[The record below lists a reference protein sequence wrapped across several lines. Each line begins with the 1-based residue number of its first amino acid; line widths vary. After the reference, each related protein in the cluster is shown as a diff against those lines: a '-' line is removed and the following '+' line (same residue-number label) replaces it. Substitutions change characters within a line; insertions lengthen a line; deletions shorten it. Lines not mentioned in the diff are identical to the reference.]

1 MTPKKLIPSKYLH
14 TIFIAVLVT
23 VLAACGSGA
32 PLPDAPPG
40 DSPTAVADA
49 PATEADDAEAPA
61 EGSAATEE
69 TDGEVAA
76 PPSEADLTQMEA
88 PMLAEQ
94 VAAGELPPVEERLP
108 VNPLVIEPYTALGKY
123 GGTWKIGSTSPRGAY
138 MGARTVSES
147 LAMWD
152 RTASEP
158 VPDVAES
165 WEISED
171 YTTYTFHLREGIKWS
186 DGVPLTSEDIL
197 FWWNDIVLNTEFT
210 PAPPDWVRIQGEVP
224 TVTAPDDYTV
234 VFEFPS
240 PYSLFLSN
248 LAFRGIAM
256 FDFPKHYI
264 TQFHPAYVEE
274 EELAA
279 TIEELGYETW
289 MVAVVDLAHPINPD
303 LPRLSAWVNTT
314 RNPETSAV
322 YVRNPYYFKVDSAGR
337 QLPYMDQ
344 MEIAIYQDKEVLL
357 LSAMNGEINY
367 EAQVIAA
374 PDFPIL
380 SQNEDRGG
388 YTVHRY
394 ARPVPMVAFF
404 NQDSSDP
411 LMGPLVKDV
420 RFRRALSIGV
430 DREDI
435 NESAFLGLGEI
446 TQALPNPADPYSV
459 PELNTIDT
467 EYDPDA
473 ANALLDEMG
482 LDQRDAEG
490 FRLSPDGERISF
502 TMPVLGG
509 QGVADLAYEILAE
522 YWRDLGLDVSVNF
535 MPSQNWVA
543 FVRAGEHSVAGYLSA
558 TIQWVVDPLWLV
570 PTTDTSYFAPLT
582 GLYYGTNGQQ
592 GNEPEGVLLELQE
605 TFDAM
610 KAATDPAEQIELGQK
625 ITRIHAENLF
635 HVGFVQGFQPVLAD
649 ANFVNIPHE
658 YGLEDYRLYFPR
670 YMQPEQWWLDE

>member
-1 MTPKKLIPSKYLH
+1 MTPKKFLSLKYLH
-14 TIFIAVLVT
+14 TLLLIVLVM
-23 VLAACGSGA
+23 VLAACGGGE
-32 PLPDAPPG
+32 PLPDVPPG
-40 DSPTAVADA
+40 EATAAADA
-49 PATEADDAEAPA
+49 APA
-61 EGSAATEE
+61 ADTAADTTAETPSDETPSADTVAVPAS
-69 TDGEVAA
+69 EV
-76 PPSEADLTQMEA
+76 DLSQKEA

-94 VAAGELPPVEERLP
+94 VAAGELPPLEERLP
-108 VNPLVIEPYTALGKY
+108 ANPLVVEPYEAPGKY

-138 MGARTVSES
+138 MNARTVSES

-186 DGVPLTSEDIL
+186 DGEPLTTEDLL
-197 FWWNDIVLNTEFT
+197 FWWNDIILNTEYT
-210 PAPPDWVRIQGEVP
+210 PAPPDWLRIQGEIP
-224 TVTAPDDYTV
+224 TVTAPDEYTI

-240 PYSLFLSN
+240 SYSLFLPN
-248 LAFRGIAM
+248 VAFRGISM
-256 FDFPKHYI
+256 FDYPKHYI
-264 TQFHPAYVEE
+264 SQFHPAYVEE
-274 EELAA
+274 EELNAKIA
-279 TIEELGYETW
+279 ELGYETW
-289 MVAVVDLAHPINPD
+289 MVAVTDLIHPVNPD
-303 LPRLSAWVNTT
+303 LPRISAWVNTT
-314 RNPETSAV
+314 RNPETSAL
-322 YVRNPYYFKVDSAGR
+322 YVRNPYYFKVDSEGR

-344 MEIAIYQDKEVLL
+344 MEVMIYQDKEVML

-374 PDFPIL
+374 PDFPVL
-380 SQNEDRGG
+380 SQNEERGG
-388 YTVHRY
+388 YIVHRY

-411 LMGPLVKDV
+411 VMGPLVKDV
-420 RFRRALSIGV
+420 RFRRALSIAV
-430 DREDI
+430 DRQDI

-446 TQALPNPADPYSV
+446 TQAFPNPADPYSI

-467 EYDPDA
+467 EYDPEA

-490 FRLSPDGERISF
+490 FRLTPDGQRVSF

-522 YWRDLGLDVSVNF
+522 YWRDLGLEVAVNF
-535 MPSQNWVA
+535 QPSQNWVA

-582 GLYYGTNGQQ
+582 GLYYATNGQQ
-592 GNEPEGVLLELQE
+592 GNKPEGVLLELQE

-625 ITRIHAENLF
+625 ITRIHSENLF
-635 HVGFVQGFQPVLAD
+635 HVGYVQGFQPVLAD
-649 ANFVNIPHE
+649 AHFVNIPHE
-658 YGLEDYRLYFPR
+658 YGLEDYRIYFPR